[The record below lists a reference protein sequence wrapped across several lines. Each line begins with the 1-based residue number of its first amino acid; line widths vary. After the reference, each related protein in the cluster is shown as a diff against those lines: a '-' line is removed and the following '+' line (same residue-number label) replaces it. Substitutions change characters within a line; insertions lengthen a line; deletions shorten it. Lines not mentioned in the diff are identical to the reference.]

1 MRVQP
6 RGIPARGYLFL
17 NHNKPPGHQKAVN
30 RMKNALQRVGAVLSR
45 KEILSL
51 CLMIL
56 TADIVAGIIQPSF
69 SLFATSLSASL
80 ALIGS
85 LAAIE
90 GLTRIVSSVP
100 VGILSDI
107 RGRKDVMT
115 GGMLCFGLAAFLLTF
130 VQNPYWLFPM
140 RILIGLAMVA
150 TFFVGVAYIG
160 DIVSERDRGLV
171 IGLYTTFMGS
181 GFALGSAIGG
191 QVASH
196 WSYAASFRVAALVA
210 LAGCLI
216 GRWGLASPEQM
227 PAKSVPALDAPPP
240 PSRWSLL
247 RDHKIAAAS
256 IANLGNN
263 MWYSGLVASFF
274 ALYADS
280 LGIGQAAIGTMFAL
294 RALMSASA
302 RLPTGVFSSRISP
315 RKLMIAALGL
325 AAAAIVAI
333 SGSADATLLTVL
345 LAIEGVAYGMF
356 LTSGQAYVTQ
366 NSSEETRGAAV
377 GIYSTAGG
385 IGSTGGPFILGLIAQ
400 QWGLQAVFWAM
411 AVMIVV
417 CIAAV
422 LWLANG
428 GKLPLHRRSTSV
440 VSG

>member
-1 MRVQP
+1 
-6 RGIPARGYLFL
+6 
-17 NHNKPPGHQKAVN
+17 
-30 RMKNALQRVGAVLSR
+30 MKNALRRIGAVLSR
-45 KEILSL
+45 KEILAL

-80 ALIGS
+80 TLIGS
-85 LAAIE
+85 LAAVE
-90 GLTRIVSSVP
+90 GLTRIVASVP

-115 GGMLCFGLAAFLLTF
+115 GGMLCFGLAAFLFTF

-181 GFALGSAIGG
+181 GFAVGSAIGG
-191 QVASH
+191 QVASQ

-216 GRWGLASPEQM
+216 GRWGLASPEGM
-227 PAKSVPALDAPPP
+227 PKADPANPAPDTVDR
-240 PSRWSLL
+240 PSRWALL
-247 RDHKIAAAS
+247 RDRKIAAAS

-333 SGSADATLLTVL
+333 SGSQDAALLTVL
-345 LAIEGVAYGMF
+345 LAVEGVAYGMF

-366 NSSEETRGAAV
+366 NSSEKNRGAAV

-411 AVMIVV
+411 ALMIAICV
-417 CIAAV
+417 AAV

-428 GKLPLHRRSTSV
+428 GKLPPRRQSTSV